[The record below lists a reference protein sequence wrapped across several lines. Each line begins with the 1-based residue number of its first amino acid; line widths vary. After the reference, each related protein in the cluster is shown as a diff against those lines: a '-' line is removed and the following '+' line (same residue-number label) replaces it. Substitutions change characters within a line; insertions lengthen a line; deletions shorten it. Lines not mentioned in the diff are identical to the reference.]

1 MSASDLRSKFID
13 TDIWYLFIY
22 LLHLGFHLVA
32 VVGRLVQYK
41 NRKETA
47 QKKKQYTKQYKNT
60 EYTKQK
66 TKIQN
71 KKKPTWK
78 EY

>member
-1 MSASDLRSKFID
+1 
-13 TDIWYLFIY
+13 
-22 LLHLGFHLVA
+22 VA
-32 VVGRLVQYK
+32 VVGRLVQK
-41 NRKETA
+41 WERDCTTGETVNKTV
-47 QKKKQYTKQYKNT
+47 QNQYRNT

-71 KKKPTWK
+71 KNKQQ